1 MSEYTNLRM
10 AIEDRVA
17 ILTIDHPPANAFNR
31 ATITEL
37 GAAMDE
43 LIANDQVKVII
54 ITGAG
59 EKGFSAGMDVSDI
72 ANIAKGPNGNEIMN
86 AISRSTKPY
95 IAAINGHALGGGCET
110 AIACHFRIMTDNPKA
125 LIGLPEVNLG
135 ITPGWGGI
143 QRLPRLLGK
152 PKALDMILFSKR
164 LTPVEALAIGLVDKV
179 VPAADLMKE
188 ATAFAQALAKRPPLA
203 VADCSASSGSGSP
216 VALTVKVRTTP
227 VVAVRGPGFASNT
240 GALAAAT
247 FTVTVCVAVP
257 SVLLAVKVKVW
268 TVPPSDSRG

>member
-1 MSEYTNLRM
+1 MDYKNIIVSTQDFVTTIVLNRPPMNSVNLGIREEFFDAVT
-10 AIEDRVA
+10 AIEKSKD
-17 ILTIDHPPANAFNR
+17 TR
-31 ATITEL
+31 A
-37 GAAMDE
+37 
-43 LIANDQVKVII
+43 VI

-72 ANIAKGPNGNEIMN
+72 ANITKGPNGNEIMN

-152 PKALDMILFSKR
+152 SKALDIILFSKR

-179 VPAADLMKE
+179 VPAADLIKE
-188 ATAFAQALAKRPPLA
+188 ATAFALALAKRPPLA
-203 VADCSASSGSGSP
+203 VAAVLAGMSVGLDKGFDEGLKLDLEWSTRLGASKDAMEGITAFLQKREPNFIGE
-216 VALTVKVRTTP
+216 
-227 VVAVRGPGFASNT
+227 
-240 GALAAAT
+240 
-247 FTVTVCVAVP
+247 
-257 SVLLAVKVKVW
+257 
-268 TVPPSDSRG
+268 